1 MPLDAITRTILEH
14 YTAQPPRT
22 EDAWYGPWT
31 TILTSFFPPTHGY
44 LVTPQQRLLNDDQS
58 HIPDFIIEVVKI
70 STPPLV
76 FRTILIVKIKNTQH
90 WPNGI
95 QALKRQLGRQTD
107 AAFAGTA
114 RDKVYWIGAIGPHWQ
129 YGERT
134 DEGGVVQ
141 ELSRWHDTI
150 HDFASFKSSFSSLR
164 LSVSL
169 DMFTQAGTSLI
180 IFRIAFEGMYCM
192 IVSFPSPLENRSRSA
207 TT

>member
-1 MPLDAITRTILEH
+1 MLLDAVTRAILEH

-31 TILTSFFPPTHGY
+31 AILTSLFPITHGY
-44 LVTPQQRLLNDDQS
+44 LVTPQQRLPNDDQS

-70 STPPLV
+70 STSPLAL
-76 FRTILIVKIKNTQH
+76 RTVLIVEIKNTQH
-90 WPNGI
+90 WPNRI

-134 DEGGVVQ
+134 DEGGMVQ
-141 ELSRWHDTI
+141 ELIKWHDTI

-164 LSVSL
+164 LSVGL
-169 DMFTQAGTSLI
+169 DMFIQAGTSLI
-180 IFRIAFEGMYCM
+180 IFRIAFESMYCTS
-192 IVSFPSPLENRSRSA
+192 VSF
-207 TT
+207 